1 MSDKIL
7 QQIVV
12 HTIHKVIHMGRMVK
26 YQHFHSFHRVIHRM
40 KIEFLYREKTVIS
53 LHNDKIMG
61 IDEMDGSNCRF

>member
-1 MSDKIL
+1 
-7 QQIVV
+7 
-12 HTIHKVIHMGRMVK
+12 
-26 YQHFHSFHRVIHRM
+26 M